1 MIDGVVLTCDLI
13 TVCLLVVCGCEYV
26 LLILNYFIRLLI
38 KLIWIPIK
46 NIAVHQ
52 EGGRFGQKHT
62 KKISKI
68 FINFFKLTSKVSVKK
83 LTTLEVSLKKL

>member
-1 MIDGVVLTCDLI
+1 MVLTCDLI

-62 KKISKI
+62 KK
-68 FINFFKLTSKVSVKK
+68 
-83 LTTLEVSLKKL
+83 SLKYLSTFSN